1 VQRILRQERACCFHT
16 EGMGRRQRQRQEVIV
31 ESRQELL
38 IKDLLDAWIY
48 FMSQEETV
56 EEF

>member
-1 VQRILRQERACCFHT
+1 
-16 EGMGRRQRQRQEVIV
+16 MGRRQRQRQEVIV